1 MKLGEVRQIASE
13 RLDVLFQ
20 RKTELNDLLKEGPS
34 GANGAN
40 FDRVEISKEL
50 SAVENEYEQMQDIS
64 DQLSELEMGIRN
76 AEAARQQGEALA
88 KAAEDM
94 LKILEIFRRISNG
107 DHVPLA
113 DENRLLEYSHELYMS
128 AKNMA
133 FLKENDKPKKYDS
146 LWDEE
151 DERQEP
157 QPDPDEVAA
166 NTEVSNPLVTVAPSS
181 GTADASAES

>member
-1 MKLGEVRQIASE
+1 MKLGDVRQAASE

-20 RKTELNDLLKEGPS
+20 RKTELSDLLKEGPS
-34 GANGAN
+34 GTNGTN

-50 SAVENEYEQMQDIS
+50 SAVENEYEQMQGIS
-64 DQLSELEMGIRN
+64 EKLSELEMGIRN
-76 AEAARQQGEALA
+76 AEAARQQGETLV

-107 DHVPLA
+107 DRVPLA

-151 DERQEP
+151 DQTQEP

-166 NTEVSNPLVTVAPSS
+166 NTEVGNPLLSVASSS
-181 GTADASAES
+181 GAADESADP